1 MACPVAGL
9 VGVGAVVTG
18 SERLL
23 VKDRRYRLYSWA
35 GVALLGLAWTAY
47 FVFLRTREMRIALE
61 VASVLGLIVAALRVH
76 MLVRAGEVAPLTAGA
91 FGRVLGALV
100 YAVRSPWVA
109 GAKTWLLAMVVFQ
122 GLGRATFTPL
132 EYGVVVAVLLTLITV
147 RLVRRPAKSRFGSL
161 EQFRAGAAPA
171 ACPLGF
177 GCAPESRATGSNEM
191 TTHAASAAYGS
202 REQVSLW
209 EKQGS

>member
-1 MACPVAGL
+1 LACPVAGL

-35 GVALLGLAWTAY
+35 AVGLLGLAWTAY
-47 FVFLRTREMRIALE
+47 FVFMRTPGMRIALE
-61 VASVLGLIVAALRVH
+61 VASVLGLIGAALRVH
-76 MLVRAGEVAPLTAGA
+76 ALVRAGEVAPLTAGA
-91 FGRVLGALV
+91 FGRGLGALI

-109 GAKTWLLAMVVFQ
+109 GAKTWLLAMVIFQ
-122 GLGRATFTPL
+122 GLGRAKFTSA
-132 EYGVVVAVLLTLITV
+132 EYAAAVGVLLALITV
-147 RLVRRPAKSRFGSL
+147 RLVRRPVKSRFGSL
-161 EQFRAGAAPA
+161 EQFQSGAAPA

-177 GCAPESRATGSNEM
+177 GCTPESRVAGSNDEA
-191 TTHAASAAYGS
+191 TRGAGPSYGP
-202 REQVSLW
+202 REEQSQW

>member
-35 GVALLGLAWTAY
+35 AVALLGLAWTAY
-47 FVFLRTREMRIALE
+47 FVFLRTHQMRIALE
-61 VASVLGLIVAALRVH
+61 VVSVLGLIVAALRVH
-76 MLVRAGEVAPLTAGA
+76 TLVRAGEVAPLTAGA

-109 GAKTWLLAMVVFQ
+109 GAKTWLLAMVIFQ
-122 GLGRATFTPL
+122 GLGRAAFTPL
-132 EYGVVVAVLLTLITV
+132 EYGAVVAVLLTLITV
-147 RLVRRPAKSRFGSL
+147 RLFRPPARSRFGSL
-161 EQFRAGAAPA
+161 EQFQSGAAPA

-177 GCAPESRATGSNEM
+177 GCAPESRVGGSNEM
-191 TTHAASAAYGS
+191 GTHGASPPYGS
-202 REQVSLW
+202 REEESLW